1 MAEVE
6 TADLARTKADD
17 SPVRLDDLGSL
28 LGAAIESD
36 HPEEAL
42 TSLAQRYSYV
52 VPDDR
57 SLAMLAGVAP
67 LVEIGAGTGY
77 WASRLRA
84 LGVDVIAI
92 DQAPPDGVR
101 VNRYH
106 ATTQTW
112 SDVIAGDQTLLTE
125 FADRS
130 LFLCWPPLFSS
141 LGDCLSYYGGN
152 IVAVI
157 GDGGHRTTR
166 LQALNDTFTRIA
178 VSPVR
183 ALEPSPEGS
192 PTLSIWRRLGSE

>member
-1 MAEVE
+1 M
-6 TADLARTKADD
+6 
-17 SPVRLDDLGSL
+17 RLDDLGSL
-28 LGAAIESD
+28 LGSAMEGD

-84 LGVDVIAI
+84 LGVDIIAI
-92 DQAPPDGVR
+92 DQAPPGGAR

-112 SDVIAGDQTLLTE
+112 TDVIAGDQTLLSG
-125 FADRS
+125 FSDRS

-141 LGDCLSYYGGN
+141 LGDCLRYYGGN

-166 LQALNDTFTRIA
+166 LNELNDTFTRVA

-183 ALEPSPEGS
+183 PLEPSPGTT
-192 PTLSIWRRLGSE
+192 PTLSIWRRLATG